1 MYIRYRKYCSY
12 SFENLYIF
20 FGFLVLGALADAV
33 VVFVV
38 IFLNKN

>member
-1 MYIRYRKYCSY
+1 
-12 SFENLYIF
+12 
-20 FGFLVLGALADAV
+20 VLGALADAV